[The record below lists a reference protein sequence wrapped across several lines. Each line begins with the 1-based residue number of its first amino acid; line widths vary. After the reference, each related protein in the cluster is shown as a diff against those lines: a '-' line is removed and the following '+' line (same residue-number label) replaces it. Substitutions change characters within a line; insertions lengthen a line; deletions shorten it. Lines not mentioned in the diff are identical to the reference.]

1 MFFRGGSQASQLVNE
16 LRNLIDPTSDP
27 QQSRNEN
34 WEAFLTAINDPSGR
48 FNADS
53 PTRPHITDPEIEL

>member
-1 MFFRGGSQASQLVNE
+1 M
-16 LRNLIDPTSDP
+16 RNLIDPTSDP